1 MATKKNIQ
9 SACLIIIG
17 NEILSGRTQ
26 DKNINH
32 IAKELFLCGVSL
44 QLVIVIPDS
53 KRIIISQIRK
63 LKTRYDYIIT
73 TGGIGPTHDD
83 ITSESISLAV
93 RKKYKLHHGALR
105 ELKKYYRKVKS
116 ELTDARKKMAYMPE
130 GSKLILNK
138 VSGAPGFKI
147 ENI

>member
-53 KRIIISQIRK
+53 KKIIISQIRK
-63 LKTRYDYIIT
+63 LKTRYDYICLLY
-73 TGGIGPTHDD
+73 
-83 ITSESISLAV
+83 TS
-93 RKKYKLHHGALR
+93 
-105 ELKKYYRKVKS
+105 
-116 ELTDARKKMAYMPE
+116 DAADE
-130 GSKLILNK
+130 
-138 VSGAPGFKI
+138 
-147 ENI
+147 

>member
-53 KRIIISQIRK
+53 KKIIISQIRK
-63 LKTRYDYIIT
+63 LKT
-73 TGGIGPTHDD
+73 
-83 ITSESISLAV
+83 ESISLAV
-93 RKKYKLHHGALR
+93 RKKYKLHKGAFS
-105 ELKKYYRKVKS
+105 ELKKYYRKVRNNII
-116 ELTDARKKMAYMPE
+116 RKFGK
-130 GSKLILNK
+130 IL
-138 VSGAPGFKI
+138 
-147 ENI
+147 